1 MKPQVQALSPQK
13 WGVAVHACNPSMVE
27 AGEGVQSDPQLQIYE
42 SLSQQQQRG
51 ITDYDKLPG
60 IRQDLFLELVDLEKV
75 LVWRLESPWIQVPSR
90 HFAVFHTLVCR
101 AQHRVILMSE

>member
-1 MKPQVQALSPQK
+1 MPAILAQK
-13 WGVAVHACNPSMVE
+13 RQKEFRVILNYSSGTV
-27 AGEGVQSDPQLQIYE
+27 GIYE
-42 SLSQQQQRG
+42 SLSQQQQRRL
-51 ITDYDKLPG
+51 TDYDKLPR

-101 AQHRVILMSE
+101 AQHRVILVSEWRVGVIPVFSP